1 MTFGQFMFKNCGI
14 TVDISIQTLTVL
26 RQVQAAIFY
35 FSNPYFPEI
44 NKGGKRNTY
53 PPLVQTCSIIAPLDK
68 TDGSGSNGERQTSFI
83 IIIPLSLNIL
93 LSNCFIH
100 LK

>member
-44 NKGGKRNTY
+44 NKGGQEKY
-53 PPLVQTCSIIAPLDK
+53 LPPPC
-68 TDGSGSNGERQTSFI
+68 TDMFNHRT
-83 IIIPLSLNIL
+83 LR
-93 LSNCFIH
+93 
-100 LK
+100 

>member
-1 MTFGQFMFKNCGI
+1 MFKNCGI

-44 NKGGKRNTY
+44 NKGG
-53 PPLVQTCSIIAPLDK
+53 
-68 TDGSGSNGERQTSFI
+68 
-83 IIIPLSLNIL
+83 
-93 LSNCFIH
+93 
-100 LK
+100 

>member
-68 TDGSGSNGERQTSFI
+68 MDGSGSNGKHQTSFI
-83 IIIPLSLNIL
+83 IIIPFSLDIL